1 MADTATEETTQQEQ
15 EQEGVDCP
23 TCGKTMKNDHGLDIH
38 MARAHKK
45 SDKKSDKKKAA
56 KRSNGLVAS
65 RVWLEDDE
73 LHIEADGKE
82 SVYKLGR
89 PSIVVDLYQDT
100 KHAAQDYVDSL
111 SF

>member
-1 MADTATEETTQQEQ
+1 MADTATEEAQQ
-15 EQEGVDCP
+15 QEGVDCP
-23 TCGKTMKNDHGLDIH
+23 HCGKTMKNDHGLDIH

-45 SDKKSDKKKAA
+45 SESKPKKVKES
-56 KRSNGLVAS
+56 SSSGLVAS
-65 RVWLEDDE
+65 RIWLENDE
-73 LHIEADGKE
+73 LHVEADGKE

-89 PSIVVDLYQDT
+89 PSIVVDLYEDT